1 MHHPNC
7 IENAVIV
14 HELNKVNIIKVEV
27 EQEEQCLVCGVLQR
41 RQHLNLVTMIGKIL
55 SVCGGGRGGIT
66 KKDYR
71 KKNEFRSKK
80 SFHRSTCP

>member
-7 IENAVIV
+7 IENVVIV

-27 EQEEQCLVCGVLQR
+27 EQEQCLVCGVLQR

-55 SVCGGGRGGIT
+55 SLCVWGEGR
-66 KKDYR
+66 
-71 KKNEFRSKK
+71 
-80 SFHRSTCP
+80 HH

>member
-7 IENAVIV
+7 IENVVIV

-55 SVCGGGRGGIT
+55 SVCVGGRGEASL
-66 KKDYR
+66 KKTTE
-71 KKNEFRSKK
+71 KK
-80 SFHRSTCP
+80 